1 MALWN
6 SVIGLENLPLKNT
19 FIVAINS
26 SFKSVTRILK
36 LARDKVCRGVVSGR
50 ENRFRE
56 PTIEILVGR
65 GILVFPSILLV
76 SRDKERGR
84 EREREKDYRDEEE
97 GVRGVAGWQ
106 LDGAAREVG
115 SPKRKRDGKYNVVV
129 VVGEWNRF
137 PHACHK
143 NISTTRRLHWADS

>member
-56 PTIEILVGR
+56 PTIDILVGR
-65 GILVFPSILLV
+65 GILVFPLILLV

-84 EREREKDYRDEEE
+84 ERE
-97 GVRGVAGWQ
+97 G
-106 LDGAAREVG
+106 
-115 SPKRKRDGKYNVVV
+115 
-129 VVGEWNRF
+129 
-137 PHACHK
+137 
-143 NISTTRRLHWADS
+143 